1 MGKIEVL
8 EIAVGKP
15 VAKRNIAANLESY
28 QSIVAGLIE
37 KIPVT
42 EDIDLYANEG
52 RNLLELDKNILLMYQ
67 GKPYQFVKGNVF
79 FTSFDEKGKI
89 ASLTNE
95 HIQEIKNRMALAF
108 FTTGEQVYTVNIS

>member
-8 EIAVGKP
+8 EVAVGMP
-15 VAKRNIAANLESY
+15 LIKREIDANLESY

-37 KIPVT
+37 KVSVT
-42 EDIDLYANEG
+42 EDIDLYANEE

-67 GKPYQFVKGNVF
+67 GKPYQFVKDNVF
-79 FTSFDEKGKI
+79 FASFDEKGKI

-95 HIQEIKNRMALAF
+95 HIQEIKNRIALAF
-108 FTTGEQVYTVNIS
+108 LTTGEQVYTVNIS